1 MAVVVW
7 RGKRREEL
15 EGGGRRTTARRG
27 VEGNC
32 GLKKKGENEK
42 EKNKGGMEK
51 SEWAE
56 ASTGVGL
63 KGEGGEKCA
72 EGQGRE
78 GGRSAEKSE
87 LGNSQLGVVV
97 EVGEKSSEVDD

>member
-1 MAVVVW
+1 MAVVVR
-7 RGKRREEL
+7 RGKKREEL

-63 KGEGGEKCA
+63 KEGRGGRKVCGGARKGGREKC
-72 EGQGRE
+72 RE
-78 GGRSAEKSE
+78 E
-87 LGNSQLGVVV
+87 
-97 EVGEKSSEVDD
+97 